1 VSSKQEKYFSAVK
14 YRGADDP
21 VVAAYADPKLDFI
34 RKHVPLNGR
43 ILDVGCGNGVFTGR
57 LARDGGDVVGLDF
70 SHHLLAEN
78 HHASL
83 ACGDVAALPFGD
95 STFDVVFEA
104 NVLHHVRDR
113 LAVIR
118 QMARVSRRYIVLLE
132 PNRYN
137 PLMFGFSLVVPAE
150 RGGLKSSLRRL
161 HHELQEAGACVTA
174 SIVTGMISQN
184 NTPRALVPLLQRF
197 DRPIAWGEYLV
208 AIAEKGK

>member
-1 VSSKQEKYFSAVK
+1 VSSRQEQYFSAVK

-21 VVAAYADPKLDFI
+21 VVAAYADPKLEFI
-34 RKHVPLNGR
+34 RKNVPLNGR

-78 HHASL
+78 RHAAL
-83 ACGDVAALPFGD
+83 ACGDVGALPFGD
-95 STFDVVFEA
+95 ATFDVVFEA

-113 LAVIR
+113 FAVVR
-118 QMARVSRRYIVLLE
+118 EMARVSRRYVVLLE

-137 PLMFGFSLVVPAE
+137 PLMFGFSVVVAAE

-161 HHELQEAGACVTA
+161 HHELREANARVIA

-184 NTPRALVPLLQRF
+184 NTPLALVPLLQRF

-208 AIAEKGK
+208 VVAEVFQ

>member
-1 VSSKQEKYFSAVK
+1 VSTKQKKYFSSVK
-14 YRGADDP
+14 YRDAGDP

-57 LARDGGDVVGLDF
+57 LAQDGGTVVGLDF

-78 HHASL
+78 HHRTL
-83 ACGDVAALPFGD
+83 TCGDVATLPFGD
-95 STFDVVFEA
+95 ATFDVVFEA
-104 NVLHHVRDR
+104 NVLHHVDDR
-113 LAVIR
+113 LAVVR
-118 QMARVSRRYIVLLE
+118 EMARVSRRYIVLLE

-150 RGGLKSSLRRL
+150 RGGLKSSLQRL
-161 HHELQEAGACVTA
+161 HQELRQAGARVTA
-174 SIVTGMISQN
+174 SIATGMISQN
-184 NTPRALVPLLQRF
+184 NTPRALIPLLQRF

-208 AIAEKGK
+208 MVAEKT